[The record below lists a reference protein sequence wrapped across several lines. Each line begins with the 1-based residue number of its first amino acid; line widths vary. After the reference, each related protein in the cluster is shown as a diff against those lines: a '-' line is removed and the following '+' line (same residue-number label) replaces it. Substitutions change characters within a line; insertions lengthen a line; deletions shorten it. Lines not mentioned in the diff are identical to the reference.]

1 MNKIEKAKMYVLGRL
16 HAARAVNEL
25 PDVVKLSTY
34 VNDTTLARFHPT
46 EEWPGGA
53 AEHERVMLDIAAA
66 ISRDFPNV
74 QVDITPI
81 SEEEY
86 SEWLD
91 ARSLEDS
98 PEIRAKYVS
107 EAGNEDD

>member
-1 MNKIEKAKMYVLGRL
+1 MYVLERL
-16 HAARAVNEL
+16 RDAQAAGEL
-25 PDVVKLSTY
+25 PGAVKFSTY
-34 VNDTTLARFHPT
+34 ENDKTLGRFHPT

-53 AEHERVMLDIAAA
+53 AEHERVMLDIAAE
-66 ISRDFPNV
+66 ISREFPNV

-91 ARSLEDS
+91 VCGFEDS

-107 EAGNEDD
+107 EVGNEDD